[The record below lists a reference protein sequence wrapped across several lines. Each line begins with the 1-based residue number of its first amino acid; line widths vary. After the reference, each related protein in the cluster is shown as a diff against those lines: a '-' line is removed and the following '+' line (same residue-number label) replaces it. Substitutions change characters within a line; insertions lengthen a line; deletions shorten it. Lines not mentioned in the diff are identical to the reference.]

1 MKLTIKYLPVKR
13 SKGLNK
19 IYLAY
24 GSNLNHDQM
33 TERCPNSKFI
43 GASFLE
49 GWTLLFK
56 GAATIRENEK
66 SVVPVGLFEITQECE
81 DSLDVFED
89 FPRLYDKK
97 VVEIEFNGRKL
108 KAMTYVMCADYGTG
122 PPSGK
127 YYNVIYKGY
136 IDCNLNTQYLEEAK
150 NYAKNNDSGNSFI
163 SLRWR
168 GDQS

>member
-1 MKLTIKYLPVKR
+1 MYKR
-13 SKGLNK
+13 
-19 IYLAY
+19 
-24 GSNLNHDQM
+24 
-33 TERCPNSKFI
+33 
-43 GASFLE
+43 
-49 GWTLLFK
+49 
-56 GAATIRENEK
+56 
-66 SVVPVGLFEITQECE
+66 QECE

-97 VVEIEFNGRKL
+97 VVEIEFNGGKL

-136 IDCNLNTQYLEEAK
+136 IDCNLNIQYLEEAK

-168 GDQS
+168 GEQS

>member
-1 MKLTIKYLPVKR
+1 M
-13 SKGLNK
+13 NK

-24 GSNLNHDQM
+24 GSNLNHNQM

-97 VVEIEFNGRKL
+97 VVEIEFNGGKL
-108 KAMTYVMCADYGTG
+108 KAMTYVMSAEYGTG

-136 IDCNLNTQYLEEAK
+136 IDCNLNTQYLEQAK

-168 GDQS
+168 GEQS

>member
-1 MKLTIKYLPVKR
+1 MKLTIKYQPVKR

-97 VVEIEFNGRKL
+97 VVEIEFNDRKL

-127 YYNVIYKGY
+127 YYNVIYEGY
-136 IDCNLNTQYLEEAK
+136 IDCNLNSKYLKEAK
-150 NYAKNNDSGNSFI
+150 DYAENNDSGNSFI

-168 GDQS
+168 GEQS

>member
-1 MKLTIKYLPVKR
+1 M
-13 SKGLNK
+13 NK

-24 GSNLNHDQM
+24 GSNLNHNQM
-33 TERCPNSKFI
+33 IERCPHSKYV
-43 GASFLE
+43 GASLLK

-66 SVVPVGLFEITQECE
+66 SFVPVGLFEITQECE
-81 DSLDVFED
+81 ESLDVFED

-97 VVEIEFNGRKL
+97 VVEIEFNGGKL

-127 YYNVIYKGY
+127 YYNVIYEGY
-136 IDCNLNTQYLEEAK
+136 IDCNLNSKYLKEAK
-150 NYAKNNDSGNSFI
+150 DYAKNNDSGNSFI

-168 GDQS
+168 GDQN

>member
-1 MKLTIKYLPVKR
+1 MTKLYA
-13 SKGLNK
+13 
-19 IYLAY
+19 AY
-24 GSNLNHDQM
+24 GSNLNHEQM
-33 TERCPNSKFI
+33 HARCPQSKFM
-43 GASFLE
+43 GSSFLK

-56 GAATIRENEK
+56 GAASIRENEK

-81 DSLDVFED
+81 KSLDVYED

-127 YYNVIYKGY
+127 YYNVIYEGY
-136 IDCNLNTQYLEEAK
+136 IDCNLNSKYLKEAK
-150 NYAKNNDSGNSFI
+150 DYAKNNDSGNSFI

-168 GDQS
+168 GEQS

>member
-1 MKLTIKYLPVKR
+1 MKLKIKYQPVKR

-24 GSNLNHDQM
+24 GSNLNHNQM

-66 SVVPVGLFEITQECE
+66 SVLPVGLFEITQECE
-81 DSLDVFED
+81 NSLDFFED

-97 VVEIEFNGRKL
+97 VVEIEFNGGKL

-168 GDQS
+168 GEQS

>member
-1 MKLTIKYLPVKR
+1 M
-13 SKGLNK
+13 NK

-24 GSNLNHDQM
+24 GSNLNHNQM

-49 GWTLLFK
+49 GWNLLFK

-150 NYAKNNDSGNSFI
+150 DYAKNTDSGNSFI

-168 GDQS
+168 GEQV

>member
-1 MKLTIKYLPVKR
+1 MKLKIKYQPVKR

-24 GSNLNHDQM
+24 GSNLNHNQM

-81 DSLDVFED
+81 KSLDVYED

-97 VVEIEFNGRKL
+97 VVEIEFNSGKL

-122 PPSGK
+122 PPSEK

-168 GDQS
+168 GEQS

>member
-1 MKLTIKYLPVKR
+1 MKLTIKYQPVKR

-97 VVEIEFNGRKL
+97 VVEIEFNGGKL

-136 IDCNLNTQYLEEAK
+136 IDCNLNTQYLEEAR
-150 NYAKNNDSGNSFI
+150 NYAKNNDTGNSFI

-168 GDQS
+168 GEQS

>member
-1 MKLTIKYLPVKR
+1 M
-13 SKGLNK
+13 NK

-24 GSNLNHDQM
+24 GSNLNHNQM

-49 GWTLLFK
+49 GWALLFK

-97 VVEIEFNGRKL
+97 VVEIEFNGGKL
-108 KAMTYVMCADYGTG
+108 KAMTYVMSAEYGTG

-168 GDQS
+168 GEQS

>member
-1 MKLTIKYLPVKR
+1 MKQKIKYQPVER

-24 GSNLNHDQM
+24 GSNLNLNQM
-33 TERCPNSKFI
+33 IERCPNSKFI

-66 SVVPVGLFEITQECE
+66 SVVPVGLFEITKECE

-168 GDQS
+168 GEQS